1 MKLENQ
7 NITIGTVGKMTS
19 AAIGIIAIIVSAVL
33 AYASVRADTN
43 QNKTAIVEIQ
53 TEQTRQDAR
62 VTDDEKNANEMN
74 LKIDR
79 AITILERIDKKVGRP

>member
-1 MKLENQ
+1 
-7 NITIGTVGKMTS
+7 MTS